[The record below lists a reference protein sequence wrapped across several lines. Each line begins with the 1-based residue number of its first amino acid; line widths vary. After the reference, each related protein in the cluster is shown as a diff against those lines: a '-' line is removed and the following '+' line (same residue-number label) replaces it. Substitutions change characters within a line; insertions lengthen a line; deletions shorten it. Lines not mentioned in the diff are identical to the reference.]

1 MAKSQVVQTSFLS
14 GVLDPR
20 AAGRVET
27 DAYNNGLLRGINIEP
42 VHLGGVRRRRGLRYR
57 TSLPNK
63 LTRITS
69 LTPTAPRGGTA
80 ANANDADESTFVVT
94 TTGVGTFDPYVVVQ
108 YDLGSAQTVLFAD
121 VVSISS
127 DGGSSTQFAIQY
139 STDSASWTTLG
150 TALESVSTSVTTYRR
165 AGSVS
170 ARYWRVAKIGGTDM
184 GGALISLGEFNLWQD
199 SGVVSD
205 GRLFSFEVATDEQYT
220 VAVTD
225 RSATVFLNGVLTSRQ
240 PLPYASAD
248 LRELYV
254 AANAE
259 TMALVHEDYA
269 PRFLIRVT
277 PTDFQ
282 QFAVSFDSVPQI
294 DFADSLSPTPVSDVQ
309 VIVFDG
315 TWSPGDTFQISLM
328 GAKTAPITFVGDAA
342 ASSQNATAA
351 NIAREVQKLW
361 TVSAFSG
368 VQCSRTGVLTYTVS
382 FTEGSAGAY
391 ELLGVTGV
399 AYATSTSPK
408 AAVTHTTTGTS
419 RKEPVWSA
427 TRGYP
432 GTVEFFESR
441 MYFGGTRSRQQSVM
455 GSRVNDVLNFEIGE
469 GLADDPIFTTL
480 NGAQLNAIQGL
491 FAGRSLQ
498 LFTTGGEFRYAKE
511 QGAPITPGDAP
522 VNQTRYGSAK
532 IRPVTLDGAT
542 LYVQRNRKSVRDFRF
557 SYAENA
563 YDSLGVSALA
573 PHLIYDVKDM
583 SVWNGSA
590 VDEIGLVFVVNGE
603 NPDTSSTA
611 FPDGTVAVFNS
622 RKEAQVQAWTIWT
635 TDGAFVAVSTV
646 REDIFFLVQRTLNGV
661 ETLTLEQADP
671 DYYLDCAVRSLAGSA
686 TVSGLSHLNGLSCRV
701 RADGFVLPD
710 VTPAGGSATASQAA
724 DDIEIGLDWTP
735 EVTPMPLQTFSPQGS
750 NVMRKKRIVS
760 VALKVHKSLGIL
772 ANGQPLPDRY
782 FDVDSFGAAAAPF
795 TGTHKVEFNSNFDET
810 QDKLISFTQV
820 DPLPM
825 EILALD
831 VQLEGDV

>member
-1 MAKSQVVQTSFLS
+1 MAKSHVVQSSFLS

-20 AAGRVET
+20 AVGRVET
-27 DAYNNGLLRGINIEP
+27 DAYNNGLLRGVNIEP
-42 VHLGGVRRRRGLRYR
+42 VHLGGVRRRRGLKYR
-57 TSLPNK
+57 ATLPNK
-63 LTRITS
+63 LTKVTS
-69 LTPTAPRGGTA
+69 LTPTAANGGTA
-80 ANANDADESTFVVT
+80 ANANDGSEATVVLT
-94 TTGVGTFDPYVVVQ
+94 TNPVGTTNPYVVIQ
-108 YDLGSAQTVLFAD
+108 YDLGSAQTILFAD
-121 VVSISS
+121 VIGLSS
-127 DGGSSTQFAIQY
+127 DSGSSTQFAIQY

-150 TALESVSTSVTTYRR
+150 TALESVNTAATTYRR
-165 AGSVS
+165 AGGVS

-184 GGALISLGEFNLWQD
+184 GAAVITLAEFNLWQD

-220 VAVTD
+220 VAITD
-225 RSATVFLNGVLTSRQ
+225 RSATIFANGVLAGRQ
-240 PLPYASAD
+240 PMPYASAD

-259 TMALVHEDYA
+259 TMAIVHEDYP
-269 PRFLIRVT
+269 PRFLIRST
-277 PTDFQ
+277 ATDFQ
-282 QFAVSFDSVPQI
+282 TFAVNFDSVPQI
-294 DFADSLSPTPVSDVQ
+294 DFGDSLSPTPVSDVQ
-309 VIVFDG
+309 VVVFDG
-315 TWSPGDTFQISLM
+315 TWRPGDTFQVSLM
-328 GAKTAPITFVGDAA
+328 GARTAAITFVGDAA
-342 ASSQNATAA
+342 AADQNATAA

-368 VQCSRTGVLTYTVS
+368 VSCARTGVLTYTI
-382 FTEGSAGAY
+382 TCAAGSAGAY
-391 ELLGVTGV
+391 ELFGVGAI
-399 AYATSTSPK
+399 AYSTSTAPK
-408 AAVTHTTTGTS
+408 ATVTHTTTGTT

-427 TRGYP
+427 ARGYP

-441 MYFGGTRSRQQSVM
+441 LYFGGARSRQQSVM
-455 GSRVNDVLNFEIGE
+455 GSRVNDILNFEIGE

-480 NGAQLNAIQGL
+480 NGAQLNAVQGL

-511 QGAPITPGDAP
+511 VGAPITPGDAP

-542 LYVQRNRKSVRDFRF
+542 LYIQRNRKSVRDFRF

-583 SVWNGSA
+583 AAWNGSA
-590 VDEIGLVFVVNGE
+590 VDEIGLVFVVNGT
-603 NPDTSSTA
+603 NPDTTDDA

-635 TDGAFVAVSTV
+635 TAGEFKAVSTILQDV
-646 REDIFFLVQRTLNGV
+646 FFLVQRTIGGNA
-661 ETLTLEQADP
+661 TLTFEQADP
-671 DYYLDCAVRSLAGSA
+671 DYYLDCATKSLTGSA
-686 TVSGLSHLNGLSCRV
+686 TVTGLDQLNGLECRV
-701 RADGFVLPD
+701 RADGFVLPN
-710 VTPAGGSATASQAA
+710 VTPTAGSATVSMAA
-724 DDIEIGLDWTP
+724 DEIEIGLDWTP
-735 EVTPMPLQTFSPQGS
+735 DVTPMPLQTFSAQGS
-750 NVMRKKRIVS
+750 NVMRKRKIVGL
-760 VALKVHKSLGIL
+760 ALKVHKSLGLI

-782 FDVDSFGAAAAPF
+782 YDVDSFGAAATPF
-795 TGTHKVEFNSNFDET
+795 TGTHKIEFNSNYDET
-810 QDKLISFTQV
+810 EDKLISFTQT

-831 VQLEGDV
+831 VQLEGDI